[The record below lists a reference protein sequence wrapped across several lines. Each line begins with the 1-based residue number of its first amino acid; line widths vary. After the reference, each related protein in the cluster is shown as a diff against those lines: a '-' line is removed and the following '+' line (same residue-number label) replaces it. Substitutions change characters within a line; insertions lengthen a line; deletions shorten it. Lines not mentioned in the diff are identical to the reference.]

1 MRMRRKKHG
10 DERRE
15 ALSHLLID
23 AAALTPGQARGFFTD
38 PAKPLMLEIG
48 CGKGDF
54 VIGMAK
60 KHPEWNFLA
69 MERVPDVILCAME
82 KCSAENP
89 SAAGEASL
97 PPDNIRFCI
106 ANANALTEYFAPG
119 EIDGIYLNFSDPW
132 PKSGHE
138 KRRLT
143 YGSFLAQYRTV
154 MDAGRTVT
162 FKTDNRGL
170 FDYSLLSFEANG
182 WTCEDVTYDL
192 HNSIWNADNVVTE
205 YERNF
210 SEKGFSIN
218 RVVAYAPKTNPDVL
232 PVIPKPD
239 RTDADSV
246 QTDTD
251 CVTVEKTNKM

>member
-1 MRMRRKKHG
+1 MRMRKKKHG
-10 DERRE
+10 EERRQ

-23 AAALTPGQARGFFTD
+23 TTVWQAGTAKSFFPCPD
-38 PAKPLMLEIG
+38 HPLQLEIG

-82 KCSAENP
+82 KCNTAFE
-89 SAAGEASL
+89 GKT
-97 PPDNIRFCI
+97 PDNIRFCI
-106 ANANALTEYFAPG
+106 ANANTLSEYFAPG

-154 MDAGRTVT
+154 MHPGSPVT
-162 FKTDNRGL
+162 MKTDNRGL

-182 WTCEDVTYDL
+182 WRCEDVTYDL

-210 SEKGFSIN
+210 SGKGFSIN
-218 RVVAYAPKTNPDVL
+218 RVVAYAPEHNPETL
-232 PVIPKPD
+232 PEIVMPD
-239 RTDADSV
+239 EPE
-246 QTDTD
+246 Q
-251 CVTVEKTNKM
+251 EKESF

>member
-1 MRMRRKKHG
+1 MRMRKKTHG
-10 DERRE
+10 DERRS
-15 ALSHLLID
+15 ALSHMLITAD
-23 AAALTPGQARGFFTD
+23 TLKPGTARGLFAH
-38 PAKPLMLEIG
+38 PERPLQLEIG

-82 KCSAENP
+82 KCHEAFG
-89 SAAGEASL
+89 GET
-97 PPDNIRFCI
+97 PDNVMFCI
-106 ANANALTEYFAPG
+106 ANANALTDFFAPG
-119 EIDGIYLNFSDPW
+119 EVDGIYLNFSDPW

-154 MDAGRTVT
+154 MNAGRTVT

-170 FDYSLLSFEANG
+170 FDYSLLSFAANG
-182 WTCEDVTYDL
+182 WSCEDVTYDL
-192 HNSIWNADNVVTE
+192 HNSAWNDDNIVTE

-218 RVVAYAPKTNPDVL
+218 RVVAFAPTENPVEL
-232 PVIPKPD
+232 PKIVMPD
-239 RTDADSV
+239 AAASEDEDDA
-246 QTDTD
+246 
-251 CVTVEKTNKM
+251 N

>member
-23 AAALTPGQARGFFTD
+23 TGELKPGTARSFF
-38 PAKPLMLEIG
+38 PEPEKPLYLEIG

-82 KCSAENP
+82 KCD
-89 SAAGEASL
+89 AAHTEDAAL
-97 PPDNIRFCI
+97 PDNVRFCI
-106 ANANALTEYFAPG
+106 ANANILSDYFAAG

-132 PKSGHE
+132 PKKGHE

-143 YGSFLAQYRTV
+143 YGSFLADYRFV
-154 MDAGRTVT
+154 MDSGRTVT

-182 WTCEDVTYDL
+182 WRCTDVTYDL
-192 HNSIWNADNVVTE
+192 HNSAWNEDNIVTE

-218 RVVAYAPKTNPDVL
+218 RVVAYAPEKNPEVL
-232 PVIPKPD
+232 PEIDFPGAEH
-239 RTDADSV
+239 TD
-246 QTDTD
+246 
-251 CVTVEKTNKM
+251 M

>member
-15 ALSHLLID
+15 ALSYLLID
-23 AAALTPGQARGFFTD
+23 AVTLTPGTARSCFPD
-38 PAKPLMLEIG
+38 PQKPLYLEIG

-60 KHPEWNFLA
+60 RHPEWNFLA

-82 KCSAENP
+82 KCDSMFSED
-89 SAAGEASL
+89 GRL
-97 PPDNIRFCI
+97 PDNVRFCI
-106 ANANALTEYFAPG
+106 ANANVLSDYFAPG

-132 PKSGHE
+132 PKKGHE

-143 YGSFLAQYRTV
+143 YGSFLADYRSV
-154 MDAGRTVT
+154 MAPGHTVT

-182 WTCEDVTYDL
+182 WACTDVTYDL
-192 HNSIWNADNVVTE
+192 HNSAWNADNIVTE

-218 RVVAYAPKTNPDVL
+218 RVVAIAPEQSPAVL
-232 PVIPKPD
+232 PKIEFPANDTPD
-239 RTDADSV
+239 TEA
-246 QTDTD
+246 
-251 CVTVEKTNKM
+251 

>member
-1 MRMRRKKHG
+1 MRMRKKKHG
-10 DERRE
+10 DERRA
-15 ALSHLLID
+15 ALSHMLITAD
-23 AAALTPGQARGFFTD
+23 ALTPGTARSHFAD
-38 PAKPLMLEIG
+38 PTRPLMLEIG

-60 KHPEWNFLA
+60 RHPEWNFLA

-82 KCSAENP
+82 KCH
-89 SAAGEASL
+89 EAFDGTA
-97 PPDNIRFCI
+97 PDNVIFCI
-106 ANANALTEYFAPG
+106 ANANALTDFFAPG

-143 YGSFLAQYRTV
+143 YGSFLADYRTV
-154 MDAGRTVT
+154 MAAGRPLT

-170 FDYSLLSFEANG
+170 FDYSLLSLEANG
-182 WTCEDVTYDL
+182 WRCEDVTYDL
-192 HNSIWNADNVVTE
+192 HASRWNAENIVTE

-218 RVVAYAPKTNPDVL
+218 RVVAYAPAENPAEL
-232 PVIPKPD
+232 PKIVMPD
-239 RTDADSV
+239 TDSV
-246 QTDTD
+246 GDD
-251 CVTVEKTNKM
+251 DKTENH